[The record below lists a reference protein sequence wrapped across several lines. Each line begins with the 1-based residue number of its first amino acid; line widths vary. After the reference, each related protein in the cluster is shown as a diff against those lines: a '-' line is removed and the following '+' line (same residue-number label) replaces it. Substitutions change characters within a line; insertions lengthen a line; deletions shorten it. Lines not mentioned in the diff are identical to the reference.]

1 MMAISGGRSLSG
13 ARRRRRGFGWILLL
27 VVVLLAAMF
36 LVATS
41 AYQLAASRFGTE
53 TGRLREDM
61 TALLEQNRRLTERVA
76 SAEQRGAMAVA
87 RAAQVERDRQ
97 AGLPKGD
104 AARLLRTVE
113 GKLAEGVSV
122 QRLAFVLE
130 RAAPQPSCEDKIET
144 KRIQPRTPAS
154 TSAAVTATFAD
165 NKVTASAQAASSR
178 AAAGGRDDTGF
189 DPGQPVELRFTTI
202 GGKIETARGLLPV
215 GHAFVFGQRELRF
228 IAKTAD
234 KAPGSIEISLQTCSY
249 P

>member
-1 MMAISGGRSLSG
+1 MMALSGSRGFSG
-13 ARRRRRGFGWILLL
+13 ARRRRRGFGWALLL
-27 VVVLLAAMF
+27 VAALLVLMFLAA
-36 LVATS
+36 TW
-41 AYQLAASRFGTE
+41 AYQLAASRFGAE
-53 TGRLREDM
+53 TDRLRQDM
-61 TALLEQNRRLTERVA
+61 TTLLEQNRLLTERVA

-87 RAAQVERDRQ
+87 RAAQVERDRL

-104 AARLLRTVE
+104 AARLLRAVE
-113 GKLAEGVSV
+113 GRLAEGVPA

-130 RAAPQPSCEDKIET
+130 HAAPQPSCAEKLET

-178 AAAGGRDDTGF
+178 AVPGSRDDTGF
-189 DPGQPVELRFTTI
+189 DAGQPVELRFTTI
-202 GGKIETARGLLPV
+202 GGKIETARGLLPI
-215 GHAFVFGQRELRF
+215 GHSFVFGQRELRF
-228 IAKTAD
+228 IAKAAD